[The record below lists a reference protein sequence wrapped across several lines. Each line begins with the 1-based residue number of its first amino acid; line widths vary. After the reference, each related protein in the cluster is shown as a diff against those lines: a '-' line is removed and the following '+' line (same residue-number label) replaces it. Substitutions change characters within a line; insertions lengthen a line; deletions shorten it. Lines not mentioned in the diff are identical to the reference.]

1 MSDPTKYNKVQSN
14 QYGSVFRQRM
24 VSRMRFV
31 ANRIKSHKSDPTSE
45 TPDVKVVDNA
55 KDKENVITHT
65 NLELSY
71 DRSFDDDA
79 THETEIENDSDNRQ
93 RVCFGDVQIREYPN
107 VLGDNPSCSSG
118 LPLTLDWKYA
128 KFCTLSLDD
137 YECHRAPRRRTHQ
150 LKMTAEARKNIL
162 MSNEGDASV
171 SADEV
176 RRAERKL
183 YRERKKKCSQRFFA
197 PLPVPKAVQTMAF

>member
-1 MSDPTKYNKVQSN
+1 MSDLTKHNRLQSIHL
-14 QYGSVFRQRM
+14 GSVFRQRM
-24 VSRMRFV
+24 VSRMRLV
-31 ANRIKSHKSDPTSE
+31 ANRIKSHNSDPTSE
-45 TPDVKVVDNA
+45 NSEVKEIDNVNA
-55 KDKENVITHT
+55 KEEIATHT
-65 NLELSY
+65 NLELSFS
-71 DRSFDDDA
+71 RSFDDDA
-79 THETEIENDSDNRQ
+79 THETEIENDSRQ
-93 RVCFGDVQIREYPN
+93 RVCFGHVQIREYPN

-128 KFCTLSLDD
+128 EFRTVPLDD
-137 YECHRAPRRRTHQ
+137 YEYHRGPRRMTNQ
-150 LKMTAEARKNIL
+150 LKMTAEMRKNIL
-162 MSNEGDASV
+162 MSNEGETSV